1 MEAMP
6 ASVSTMLTCIWYSL
20 VRLMRCKCKQQQKE
34 AQNDVYLS
42 RVWVRL
48 NRMHEVTVLHAR
60 QAAATS
66 IFIMLTIGKG
76 MLVLYEHE

>member
-6 ASVSTMLTCIWYSL
+6 ASGSTMLTCIWYSIL
-20 VRLMRCKCKQQQKE
+20 ILRRCKCKHQQKD

-48 NRMHEVTVLHAR
+48 NRMHEVTGVHAG

-66 IFIMLTIGKG
+66 IIAMLTIYLG
-76 MLVLYEHE
+76 MLAL

>member
-20 VRLMRCKCKQQQKE
+20 VSLMRCKCKQQQKE
-34 AQNDVYLS
+34 AQKDVYLS

-48 NRMHEVTVLHAR
+48 NRMHEVTGVHAG

-66 IFIMLTIGKG
+66 IIAMLTIYLG
-76 MLVLYEHE
+76 MLAL